1 MKDKFK
7 KIMSKLKKN
16 EINVKHRQWI
26 VSEDIIVGHQLPAMR
41 VKLQILCWT
50 TNHPHNFLF

>member
-50 TNHPHNFLF
+50 TKTSS